1 MALFVKVFM
10 LCLVLV
16 LSCLNRAETLD
27 RLYQLSQWQKI
38 NRQLL

>member
-27 RLYQLSQWQKI
+27 RLSVIAVAK
-38 NRQLL
+38 N